1 MYPDLLGAVREARA
15 PLVSAA
21 ITIVRAYV
29 QAGSPPVGTTPMG
42 SFGSWARLVRDAMVW
57 AGSAD
62 PVETQ
67 RDLVRSRDDE
77 ADLVQQLHDLV
88 VAAAHGG
95 EVSSASLVQY
105 VAMTPMRQP
114 EYEATL
120 SAITRNA
127 PRDPTAIGKGLARY
141 ADRIVAG
148 RRLVSRVIGGG
159 RKAWRV
165 EMVSG

>member
-1 MYPDLLGAVREARA
+1 
-15 PLVSAA
+15 
-21 ITIVRAYV
+21 
-29 QAGSPPVGTTPMG
+29 
-42 SFGSWARLVRDAMVW
+42 
-57 AGSAD
+57 
-62 PVETQ
+62 
-67 RDLVRSRDDE
+67 
-77 ADLVQQLHDLV
+77 
-88 VAAAHGG
+88 
-95 EVSSASLVQY
+95 
-105 VAMTPMRQP
+105 MTPMRQP